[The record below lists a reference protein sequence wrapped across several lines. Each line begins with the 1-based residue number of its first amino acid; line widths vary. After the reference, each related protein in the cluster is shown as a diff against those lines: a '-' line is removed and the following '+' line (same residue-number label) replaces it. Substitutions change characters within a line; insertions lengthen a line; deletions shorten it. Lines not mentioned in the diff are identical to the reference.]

1 MSVMD
6 DVWSKAALL
15 LLVPGVLLVAALL
28 LDASVCIALALMSW
42 LVAAVL
48 LVYVPDTP
56 EREDH

>member
-28 LDASVCIALALMSW
+28 LDASICIALALMSW